1 MVAQEPGSPR
11 ATLESVASAAG
22 VSKATVSKVL
32 NGREDV
38 NPDTRAQV
46 AQVLEQL
53 RYVRRARRPAGSRR
67 VFEVLFDGF
76 RSPYT
81 LEIIRGVTEA
91 AGELDVDVVIGP
103 ALGGAPGPEWVRR
116 IVAVAREG
124 VIIVTSNLSDDHWQ
138 RLADAKVPVVVIDPV
153 GVPSVDVPSVGAMNW
168 AGGLAATEHLIK
180 LGHRR
185 IGVLGG
191 RPDTLC
197 ARARVHGYH
206 AAMDAAGIPADP
218 ALVRYGDFGYDV
230 AYEHGLELL
239 ALQPRPT
246 AVFAT
251 SDLQAFGLIEAARVR
266 HVRVPDHLSVVG
278 FDDLPTARWAAPPLT
293 TIRQPL
299 ADMGRLALRY
309 AERLAT
315 GGALDTN
322 RVELATEL
330 VIREST
336 AAPGT
341 GSDLP

>member
-1 MVAQEPGSPR
+1 MAQEPGSPR
-11 ATLESVASAAG
+11 ATLESVANAAG

-38 NPDTRAQV
+38 NPETRARV
-46 AQVLEQL
+46 ARVLEQH
-53 RYVRRARRPAGSRR
+53 RYVPRARRPAGVRR
-67 VFEVLFDGF
+67 VFEVVFDGF

-91 AGELDVDVVIGP
+91 AGELDIDVVIGP
-103 ALGGAPGPEWVRR
+103 ALGNAPGADWVRR
-116 IVAVAREG
+116 IVAAAREG
-124 VIIVTSNLSDDHWQ
+124 VIVVTSNLSDDHWQ
-138 RLADAKVPVVVIDPV
+138 RLSDAKTPVVVIDPI
-153 GVPSVDVPSVGAMNW
+153 GVPGVEVPSVGAMNW
-168 AGGLAATEHLIK
+168 SGGLAATEHLIH

-191 RPDTLC
+191 RPDALC

-206 AAMDAAGIPADP
+206 AALDTAGIPADP
-218 ALVRYGDFGYDV
+218 ALVRYGDFGYDL

-239 ALQPRPT
+239 ALEPRPT

-251 SDLQAFGLIEAARVR
+251 SDLQAFGLIEAARLR
-266 HVRVPDHLSVVG
+266 HLRVPDDLSVVG

-299 ADMGRLALRY
+299 ADMGRVALRT
-309 AERLAT
+309 AERLADSE
-315 GGALDTN
+315 GLDTN

-336 AAPGT
+336 ASPGAR
-341 GSDLP
+341 LEVP

>member
-1 MVAQEPGSPR
+1 MAREPGRPR

-38 NPDTRAQV
+38 NPETRAQV

-53 RYVRRARRPAGSRR
+53 RYVRRAWRPAGSRR

-116 IVAVAREG
+116 IVAAAREG

-168 AGGLAATEHLIK
+168 AGGLAATEHLTK

-293 TIRQPL
+293 TVRQPL
-299 ADMGRLALRY
+299 ADMGRVALRS

-315 GGALDTN
+315 GETLDTN

-336 AAPGT
+336 AAPGPGT
-341 GSDLP
+341 DLP

>member
-1 MVAQEPGSPR
+1 MAQEPGSPR

-38 NPDTRAQV
+38 NPETRAQV

-341 GSDLP
+341 GTDLP

>member
-1 MVAQEPGSPR
+1 MAQEPGSPR

-38 NPDTRAQV
+38 NPETRAQV
-46 AQVLEQL
+46 AQMLEQL

-81 LEIIRGVTEA
+81 LEIIRGITEA

-103 ALGGAPGPEWVRR
+103 ALGDAPGPEWVRR

-124 VIIVTSNLSDDHWQ
+124 IIIVTSNLSDDHWQ

-341 GSDLP
+341 GTDLP

>member
-1 MVAQEPGSPR
+1 MAQEPGSPR

-38 NPDTRAQV
+38 NPETRAQV
-46 AQVLEQL
+46 AQMLEQL

>member
-38 NPDTRAQV
+38 NPETRAQV

-53 RYVRRARRPAGSRR
+53 RYVRRAWRPAGSRR
-67 VFEVLFDGF
+67 VFEALFDGF

-293 TIRQPL
+293 TVRQPL

-341 GSDLP
+341 GTDLP

>member
-1 MVAQEPGSPR
+1 LAREPGSPR
-11 ATLESVASAAG
+11 ATLESVANAAG

-38 NPDTRAQV
+38 NPETRARV
-46 AQVLEQL
+46 AQVLEHHQ
-53 RYVRRARRPAGSRR
+53 YVPRARRPAGARR
-67 VFEVLFDGF
+67 VFEVVFDGF

-103 ALGGAPGPEWVRR
+103 ALGNAPGADWVRR
-116 IVAVAREG
+116 IVAAAREG
-124 VIIVTSNLSDDHWQ
+124 VIVVTSNLNDDHWQ
-138 RLADAKVPVVVIDPV
+138 QLSDAKTPVVVIDPI
-153 GVPSVDVPSVGAMNW
+153 GVPSVEVPSVGAMNW
-168 AGGLAATEHLIK
+168 SGGLAATEHLIH

-206 AAMDAAGIPADP
+206 AALDAAGILADP
-218 ALVRYGDFGYDV
+218 ALVRYGDFGYDL

-239 ALQPRPT
+239 ALEPRPT

-251 SDLQAFGLIEAARVR
+251 SDLQALGLIEAARVR
-266 HVRVPDHLSVVG
+266 DLRVPDDLSVVG

-299 ADMGRLALRY
+299 ADMGRLAVRT
-309 AERLAT
+309 AERLADRE
-315 GGALDTN
+315 GLDTN

-336 AAPGT
+336 APPGARL
-341 GSDLP
+341 DVP

>member
-1 MVAQEPGSPR
+1 VAREPDSPR
-11 ATLESVASAAG
+11 ATLESVARAAG

-38 NPDTRAQV
+38 NAETRARI
-46 AQVLEQL
+46 ARVLDQH
-53 RYVRRARRPAGSRR
+53 RYVPRARRPAGARR

-76 RSPYT
+76 GSPYT
-81 LEIIRGVTEA
+81 LEIIRGITEA

-103 ALGGAPGPEWVRR
+103 ALGRAPGAEWVRR
-116 IVAVAREG
+116 IVAATREG
-124 VIIVTSNLSDDHWQ
+124 VIIVTSRLTDDHWQ
-138 RLADAKVPVVVIDPV
+138 RLTDAKVPVVVIDPV
-153 GVPSVDVPSVGAMNW
+153 GIPSADVPSVGAMNW
-168 AGGLAATEHLIK
+168 AGGLAATEHLIQ

-191 RPDTLC
+191 RADTLC

-206 AAMDAAGIPADP
+206 AALDAAGVPFDP
-218 ALVRYGDFGYDV
+218 ALVRYGDFGYDL
-230 AYEHGLELL
+230 AFEHGLDLL
-239 ALQPRPT
+239 ALEPRPT

-251 SDLQAFGLIEAARVR
+251 SDLQAFGLIEAARVC
-266 HVRVPDHLSVVG
+266 HLRVPDHLSVVG

-293 TIRQPL
+293 TVRQPL
-299 ADMGRLALRY
+299 ADMGRVALRS

-315 GGALDTN
+315 REGLDTN

-330 VIREST
+330 IIREST

-341 GSDLP
+341 GPDLP